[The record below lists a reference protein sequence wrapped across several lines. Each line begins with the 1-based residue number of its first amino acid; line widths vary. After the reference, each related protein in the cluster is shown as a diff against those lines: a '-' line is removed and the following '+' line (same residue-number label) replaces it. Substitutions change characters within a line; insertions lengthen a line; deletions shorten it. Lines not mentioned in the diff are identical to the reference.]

1 MRVRPSA
8 RAVGTALARAVRQGF
23 GEWQAVSFLLAL
35 NLALALLAVA
45 PAIPQLARELGH
57 APLAEGR
64 PLLSAP
70 VALAVLAAMR
80 DGARTSVLVPLLL
93 LGLFQLFL
101 AGGIARR
108 AWLGGPFS
116 AAEFLG
122 ASGRLFA
129 RNLRLAC
136 WSGIGLLG
144 VGLVAAGSTVLLE
157 RLGHPPLFTLEGWV
171 NGNLFS
177 PWTLPQIAL
186 LALCFAAWRLAL
198 ESARVLLWRDDL
210 RRTRLA
216 AWRGLGAALRAPLAV
231 AGFALLIGVALLGV
245 FLLARLRAS
254 LPEGTVRWAVLA
266 FLVGQGTLW
275 VRYAFQ
281 VAGAVFA
288 AEQLRRP

>member
-1 MRVRPSA
+1 M
-8 RAVGTALARAVRQGF
+8 GTALARALAQGF
-23 GEWQAVSFLLAL
+23 GEWQAVSLLLAL
-35 NLALALLAVA
+35 NLAVALLAVA
-45 PAIPQLARELGH
+45 PAMARLVGELGH
-57 APLAEGR
+57 APLAQGQ

-80 DGARTSVLVPLLL
+80 DGARVSVLAPFVL
-93 LGLFQLFL
+93 LGLLQLFL

-144 VGLVAAGSTVLLE
+144 VGAVAVGSTTLLR
-157 RLGHPPLFTLEGWV
+157 RLGHPPLLSLEGWT
-171 NGNLFS
+171 NGDLFS
-177 PWTLPQIAL
+177 PWTLLQL
-186 LALCFAAWRLAL
+186 LLLLLCFAGWRLAL

-210 RRTRLA
+210 RTTRLA
-216 AWRGLGAALRAPLAV
+216 AWRGLQAALRSPLAV
-231 AGFALLIGVALLGV
+231 AGFALLIGIAFLGV

-266 FLVGQGTLW
+266 LLLGQGTLW

-281 VAGAVFA
+281 VSGACFA

>member
-1 MRVRPSA
+1 VKVRPSA
-8 RAVGTALARAVRQGF
+8 PAVGTALARAVTQGF

-35 NLALALLAVA
+35 NLTVGLLAVA
-45 PAIPQLARELGH
+45 PAIPQLTRELGH
-57 APLAEGR
+57 APLAEGK

-80 DGARTSVLVPLLL
+80 DGARTSVLAPLLL
-93 LGLFQLFL
+93 LGLLQLFL

-108 AWLGGPFS
+108 AWLGDRFS

-144 VGLVAAGSTVLLE
+144 VGLVAVGSTTLLQ

-177 PWTLPQIAL
+177 PWSLLQIAL

-210 RRTRLA
+210 RTTRLA
-216 AWRGLGAALRAPLAV
+216 AWRGVRAALRAPLAV
-231 AGFALLIGVALLGV
+231 AAFALLIGVALLGV

>member
-1 MRVRPSA
+1 VTFRSA
-8 RAVGTALARAVRQGF
+8 AHPVGATLARALARGF
-23 GEWQAVSFLLAL
+23 GEWQVVSLLLAL
-35 NLALALLAVA
+35 NLGVALVSVA
-45 PAIPQLARELGH
+45 PVVPRLASELGH
-57 APLAEGR
+57 APLAEGQ

-70 VALAVLAAMR
+70 VAFAVFAALREARPSVLAPLGLLAVL
-80 DGARTSVLVPLLL
+80 
-93 LGLFQLFL
+93 QLFL

-116 AAEFLG
+116 TAEFFA

-136 WSGIGLLG
+136 WSAL
-144 VGLVAAGSTVLLE
+144 GLVAVGAVAFGSTTLLV
-157 RLGHPPLFTLEGWV
+157 RLGHWPLFTLVGWV
-171 NGNLFS
+171 NGSLFD
-177 PWTLPQIAL
+177 PWNVLQLAL
-186 LALCFAAWRLAL
+186 LTLCFAAWRLGL

-216 AWRGLGAALRAPLAV
+216 AWRGLGVALRAPLALL
-231 AGFALLIGVALLGV
+231 AFAALLGAAILGV
-245 FLLARLRAS
+245 FLLARFRAS